1 MVCLL
6 GSEKHL
12 IGKRKTGDPCYIMAE
27 NPIEFYLT
35 VMCKSELVSDVLKCF
50 IEISKPSAKS
60 VGLVSSCGL
69 WERDKLVEKNI
80 KQKRKVL
87 WDVLS
92 LSILQETPQF
102 GDLACMT

>member
-69 WERDKLVEKNI
+69 WERDKLVEK
-80 KQKRKVL
+80 
-87 WDVLS
+87 
-92 LSILQETPQF
+92 ILNKKGRCF
-102 GDLACMT
+102 GTFSAYLYCKKHHNLEI